1 MRVRAF
7 APLMIAISVAALVA
21 GCNSK
26 SSSGTIEATAPAS
39 SAAGTPVRQPL
50 GASSVGGPA
59 AKPAPS
65 R

>member
-1 MRVRAF
+1 MRLRAF
-7 APLMIAISVAALVA
+7 APLLIGLSIAALGA

-26 SSSGTIEATAPAS
+26 SSAGTTEVTAPAS

-50 GASSVGGPA
+50 GASSVGGV
-59 AKPAPS
+59 KPAPS

>member
-1 MRVRAF
+1 MRLRVF
-7 APLMIAISVAALVA
+7 APLLLVISVAALVA

-26 SSSGTIEATAPAS
+26 SSSGTTDVTSPTS

-50 GASSVGGPA
+50 GASSVGGVKPA
-59 AKPAPS
+59 PAPS

>member
-1 MRVRAF
+1 MRVRVF
-7 APLMIAISVAALVA
+7 APLMIAISISIAALGV

-26 SSSGTIEATAPAS
+26 SSSGTNDVAAPAS

-50 GASSVGGPA
+50 GASSVN

>member
-7 APLMIAISVAALVA
+7 APLMIALSIAAIGA

-26 SSSGTIEATAPAS
+26 SSSGTTEAAATAS

-50 GASSVGGPA
+50 GASSVGGAGTKPVPA
-59 AKPAPS
+59 H
-65 R
+65 

>member
-7 APLMIAISVAALVA
+7 APLLVA
-21 GCNSK
+21 LSVVALGLGCNSK
-26 SSSGTIEATAPAS
+26 GSSGTNDVAAPPS

-50 GASSVGGPA
+50 GASSVGGAA

-65 R
+65 H